1 MRTLGII
8 GGLGP
13 LAGAHFYKRLVEMTP
28 AESDADHLSAI
39 LLSEPDIPSRLMH
52 LAGQGPSPVSQLV
65 SVARRL
71 VAIGADV
78 LAMPSTTT
86 SYYHAD
92 IQAAVSVPLI
102 SLVAAVRDA
111 LERDGIGTVGILA
124 TTPTRSYHIY
134 EAAFEGAHI
143 QYVYPDAETQ
153 QRVMSVIA
161 SVKGSGNPVVQA
173 EMLARCIGAAWTQPA
188 DAVLLGCT
196 ELPVVWDRQP
206 LHLAATARPV
216 YSATDILARRA
227 LEVLRGSIRN

>member
-28 AESDADHLSAI
+28 ADSDADHLSAVLI
-39 LLSEPDIPSRLMH
+39 SDPDIPSRLMH
-52 LAGQGPSPVSQLV
+52 LAGQGPSPVSRLV
-65 SVARRL
+65 AVARRL
-71 VAIGADV
+71 EAVGADV

-92 IQAAVSVPLI
+92 IQAAISVPLI
-102 SLVAAVRDA
+102 SLVDAVREA

-124 TTPTRSYHIY
+124 TTPTRTYHIY
-134 EAAFEGAHI
+134 EAAFAGAHM

-153 QRVMSVIA
+153 TRVMSIIA
-161 SVKGSGNPVVQA
+161 SVKGTGNPEVEA
-173 EMLARCIGAAWTQPA
+173 EMLARCIGADWAEPA

-196 ELPVVWDRQP
+196 ELPVVWDRQTS
-206 LHLAATARPV
+206 LRDALARPV
-216 YSATDILARRA
+216 YSATDILAHRA
-227 LEVLRGSIRN
+227 LELLRGLTG